1 MRLIKSFALANGLL
15 LILSLWTGVIS
26 AQRTATPELQKWRT
40 EREAKLKA
48 DDGWLTVAGLFWLK
62 EGVNTVGAA
71 TDNAFVLPAGSAPA
85 RVGAFELR
93 EGKTVF
99 RAAEGVTVTVNGQWV
114 RELEVKSDE
123 VKQQDV
129 LKLNKLTFL
138 LLKRGARYAI
148 RLKDQDAST
157 RTEFAGLRWYPGQ
170 DSYRVTAKFIPYEQP
185 KEVSIVNIIGDIEK
199 MKSPGYVTFT
209 LNGQKLSLEPVTS
222 GGNKLFFIFRDLTSG
237 KTTYK
242 PGRFL
247 YAEAPAKLNEA
258 GTVVLDFNQAINPP
272 CAFTAYATCPL
283 PPKRNHLPVAIEAG
297 EQLYPGAGGNHEV
310 AAQTSSPQQ

>member
-1 MRLIKSFALANGLL
+1 MKRTKLVTLSIGLL
-15 LILSLWTGVIS
+15 LAMVSFDRVTNAQNAANTELS
-26 AQRTATPELQKWRT
+26 KWRA
-40 EREAKLKA
+40 EREAKLIA
-48 DDGWLTVAGLFWLK
+48 DSGWLTVAGLFWLK
-62 EGVNTVGAA
+62 EGINTVG
-71 TDNAFVLPAGSAPA
+71 TSSDNAIVLPAGAAPA
-85 RVGAFELR
+85 RGGVFELR

-99 RAAEGVTVTVNGQWV
+99 RTAAGVTVTANGQPV

-129 LKLNKLTFL
+129 LQVNDLTFL

-148 RLKDQDAST
+148 WLKDQNART

-170 DSYRVTAKFIPYEQP
+170 DGYRVTAQFIPYEQP

-199 MKSPGYVTFT
+199 MKSPGYVVFK
-209 LNGQKLSLEPVTS
+209 LDGQELTLEPVTS
-222 GGNKLFFIFRDLTSG
+222 GGDKLFFIFRDLTSG

-247 YAEAPAKLNEA
+247 YAAAPKD
-258 GTVVLDFNQAINPP
+258 GQVVLDFNQAINPP

-283 PPKRNHLPVAIEAG
+283 PPKRNHLPIAIEAG
-297 EQLYPGAGGNHEV
+297 EQTYLD
-310 AAQTSSPQQ
+310 AANDHGIVTQTVSSQK